1 MREFKSGLIKDCAK
15 EVAEY
20 VFGYCG
26 EDVDIVELAEIIN
39 INLGFY
45 IDDSKSIEGCF
56 DDFEEDMLNG

>member
-15 EVAEY
+15 EIADY
-20 VFGYCG
+20 VFSYCG
-26 EDVDIVELAEIIN
+26 EDVDIMDLAEIIN

-45 IDDSKSIEGCF
+45 IDDSRAIEGNF

>member
-15 EVAEY
+15 EIADY
-20 VFGYCG
+20 VFNYCG
-26 EDVDIVELAEIIN
+26 EDVDIMDLAEIIN

-45 IDDSKSIEGCF
+45 IDDSRAIEGNF

>member
-1 MREFKSGLIKDCAK
+1 MRDYKGVLIKDCAK
-15 EVAEY
+15 EIAEY

-26 EDVDIVELAEIIN
+26 EDVDIMDIAEIIS

-45 IDDSKSIEGCF
+45 VDDSKAIEGNF

>member
-20 VFGYCG
+20 VFGSTG
-26 EDVDIVELAEIIN
+26 EDVDILDLAEIIN
-39 INLGFY
+39 SVLGFY

-56 DDFEEDMLNG
+56 DEFEEDMLNG